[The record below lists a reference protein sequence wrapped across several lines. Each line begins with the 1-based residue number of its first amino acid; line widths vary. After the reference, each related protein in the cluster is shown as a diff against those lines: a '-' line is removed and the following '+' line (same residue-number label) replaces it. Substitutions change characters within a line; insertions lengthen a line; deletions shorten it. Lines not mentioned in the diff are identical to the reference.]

1 MKIID
6 KYDKENCTDI
16 LSGCLDILSDDGRPL
31 FTINELVDG
40 SIEISTSTV
49 CKYRGKLLDSK
60 LVIVPK
66 SSNCIVTARMAYD

>member
-6 KYDKENCTDI
+6 KYDKENCTEI

-49 CKYRGKLLDSK
+49 CKYKGKLLDTK
-60 LVIVPK
+60 LVIIPK
-66 SSNCIVTARMAYD
+66 SANCVVATRMEYN